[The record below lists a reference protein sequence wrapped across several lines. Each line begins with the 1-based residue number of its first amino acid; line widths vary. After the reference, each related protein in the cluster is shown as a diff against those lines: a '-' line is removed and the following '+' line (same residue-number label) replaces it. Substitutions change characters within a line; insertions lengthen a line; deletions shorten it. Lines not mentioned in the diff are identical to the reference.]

1 MNKFALIL
9 PLVMLSFLLGYFM
22 SSSQTEEVYAILAA
36 ATIFVAIM
44 GFLFLVKPQ
53 QQSRLEKQ

>member
-1 MNKFALIL
+1 MNKYAFIV

-22 SSSQTEEVYAILAA
+22 SSSQSEEVYTILIAA
-36 ATIFVAIM
+36 AIFVSVM

-53 QQSRLEKQ
+53 QTVKNG